1 MGEEGQLV
9 RGLVLLALAERL
21 FDISR
26 VLRDRPT
33 SLARLAQV
41 LPDIRGGDGR
51 VRSLVPADVERL
63 KTLLRRP
70 HVIADDRDHVVQHD
84 HLAHARNPVCG
95 AGIHVGHLAAK
106 HRTCR
111 KGRKFHPGQHHVDS
125 IDDTAVDLVRCIK
138 TLERL
143 ANQREILG
151 VLERRIL
158 RRCKFAGRADQG
170 AKPRL
175 PSAADVPHLAI
186 GRGATRG
193 VDLPALCR
201 RLNQHGARRG
211 TRLAQRLP
219 ERTDGVG
226 VTGDLDTE
234 DGVAV
239 ELVVGWRVFQ
249 YDLLVIGV
257 QFLGEDHGDRCV
269 DALTHLNLRHYERR
283 PARRIDANE
292 RVGREFAFFTP
303 LGRLARPIR
312 RQMEGQQEATRK
324 PSAKEAAA

>member
-1 MGEEGQLV
+1 
-9 RGLVLLALAERL
+9 
-21 FDISR
+21 
-26 VLRDRPT
+26 
-33 SLARLAQV
+33 
-41 LPDIRGGDGR
+41 
-51 VRSLVPADVERL
+51 
-63 KTLLRRP
+63 
-70 HVIADDRDHVVQHD
+70 
-84 HLAHARNPVCG
+84 
-95 AGIHVGHLAAK
+95 
-106 HRTCR
+106 
-111 KGRKFHPGQHHVDS
+111 
-125 IDDTAVDLVRCIK
+125 
-138 TLERL
+138 
-143 ANQREILG
+143 EILG

-249 YDLLVIGV
+249 YDLLVIGI

-269 DALTHLNLRHYERR
+269 NALTHLNLRHYERR
-283 PARRIDANE
+283 LAGRIDANE
-292 RVGREFAFFTP
+292 RVGCRSEEHTSE
-303 LGRLARPIR
+303 LQSRGHLVCRLLLEKKNSYPSVPISLAPILAVR
-312 RQMEGQQEATRK
+312 
-324 PSAKEAAA
+324 